1 MIRIHAFAKVNYT
14 LDVLSPRPDGYHNL
28 ATVMQSI
35 SLSDTLEAERT
46 RAGIT
51 LTCDAPGVPR
61 DDRNLAVAAV
71 RALLAHHGRSEGIAL
86 RLRKRIPAEAGL
98 GGGSSDAAA
107 ALRAADALLELQTPA
122 GDLARVA
129 AGIGSDVPFFL
140 TGGAAAVRG
149 RGEQV
154 QPLPDGPEFHFV
166 IVKPPVGVSTRK
178 AYAALDAMPERR
190 SARGTRRME
199 EALAK
204 GDPAEVARRMTN
216 DFEEAVFAQS
226 PEVAAAYDSLLMG
239 RASRAL
245 LCGSGA
251 CVLGV
256 AASAEDSEAIG
267 ARLRLAGMQVH
278 LCKTLTREQAMVIER
293 E

>member
-28 ATVMQSI
+28 ASVMQSI
-35 SLSDTLEAERT
+35 SLGDAVEAER
-46 RAGIT
+46 AGGGIT

-71 RALLAHHGRSEGIAL
+71 RALLAHHRRTDGIAL

-107 ALRAADALLELQTPA
+107 ALRAVDALLELHTPVE
-122 GDLARVA
+122 GLAQVA
-129 AGIGSDVPFFL
+129 SAIGSDVPFFL
-140 TGGAAAVRG
+140 TGGAASVRG
-149 RGEQV
+149 RGERV
-154 QPLPDGPEFHFV
+154 QPLPDGPELHFV
-166 IVKPPVGVSTRK
+166 IVKPAVGVSTGR
-178 AYAALDAMPERR
+178 AYAALDAKPERR

-199 EALAK
+199 EALGI
-204 GDPAEVARRMTN
+204 GDPAAVVRRMTN
-216 DFEEAVFAQS
+216 DFEEVVLAQS
-226 PEVAAAYDSLLMG
+226 PEVAAAYDSLLMA

-256 AASAEDSEAIG
+256 AASAGDAEAIG
-267 ARLRLAGMQVH
+267 ARLRVSGMQVH
-278 LCKTLTREQAMVIER
+278 VCKTLTREQAMVIDIE
-293 E
+293 